1 MENRKRIY
9 RELDDATKEKIS
21 QSSKGKAKSVS
32 HRQHL
37 SQSLKNYWRGVPSR
51 QEHLTM
57 QEYLDG
63 KQQ

>member
-1 MENRKRIY
+1 MKRQY
-9 RELDDATKEKIS
+9 RELEDSTKKKIS
-21 QSSKGKAKSVS
+21 QSSKGKAKTTT
-32 HRQHL
+32 HKQHI
-37 SQSLKNYWRGVPSR
+37 SQSLKKYWQGVPSK